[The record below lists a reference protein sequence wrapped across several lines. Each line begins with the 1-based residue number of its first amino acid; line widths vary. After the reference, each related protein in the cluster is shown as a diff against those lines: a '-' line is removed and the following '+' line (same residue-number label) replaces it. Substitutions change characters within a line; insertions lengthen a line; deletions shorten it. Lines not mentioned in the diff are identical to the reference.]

1 MRGYYRILLTALAAA
16 SGISGAFG
24 GELSQAEEGERIY
37 AMMCV
42 QCHGSNGDGR
52 GVNATHMSVQPRSHI
67 DRGEMMARTDEDLFK
82 VIQEGG
88 TSINKSVLMP
98 AWGGNLDSEQV
109 DSLVAYLRVLCCEG
123 N

>member
-1 MRGYYRILLTALAAA
+1 MRRYYKMLLLLMA
-16 SGISGAFG
+16 SGAAGT
-24 GELSQAEEGERIY
+24 LSAEAAPADEGERLY
-37 AMMCV
+37 TMLCV
-42 QCHGSNGDGR
+42 QCHGNNGDGR

-82 VIQEGG
+82 VIEQGG
-88 TSINKSVLMP
+88 SSINKSVLMP
-98 AWGGNLDSEQV
+98 AWGGNLESEQI

>member
-1 MRGYYRILLTALAAA
+1 MRHYRRKILLAAA
-16 SGISGAFG
+16 AGWLAVIAAPSVMA
-24 GELSQAEEGERIY
+24 AEQGERLY
-37 AMMCV
+37 TMLCV

-82 VIQEGG
+82 VIQQGG
-88 TSINKSVLMP
+88 SSINKSVLMP
-98 AWGGNLDSEQV
+98 AWGINLSSDEI
-109 DSLVAYLRVLCCEG
+109 DSLVAYLRVLCCTD

>member
-1 MRGYYRILLTALAAA
+1 MKGYYRVLLTLLAA
-16 SGISGAFG
+16 SGVSGAFAEDLSPAEK
-24 GELSQAEEGERIY
+24 GEQIY

-42 QCHGSNGDGR
+42 QCHGSDGDGR

-123 N
+123 S

>member
-1 MRGYYRILLTALAAA
+1 MRHYRRKILLAAA
-16 SGISGAFG
+16 AGWLAVIAAPSVMA
-24 GELSQAEEGERIY
+24 AEQGERLY
-37 AMMCV
+37 TMLCV

-82 VIQEGG
+82 VIQQGG
-88 TSINKSVLMP
+88 SSINKSVLMP
-98 AWGGNLDSEQV
+98 AWGINLSSDEIN
-109 DSLVAYLRVLCCEG
+109 SLVAYLRVLCCTD

>member
-1 MRGYYRILLTALAAA
+1 MRGYYRILLTALAAV
-16 SGISGAFG
+16 SGVSGAL
-24 GELSQAEEGERIY
+24 GEDLSPAEKGERIY
-37 AMMCV
+37 TMLCV

-88 TSINKSVLMP
+88 PSINKSVLMP
-98 AWGGNLDSEQV
+98 AWGGNLNSEQV

>member
-1 MRGYYRILLTALAAA
+1 MRHYRRKLLLAAA
-16 SGISGAFG
+16 AGWLAVIAAPSVMA
-24 GELSQAEEGERIY
+24 AEQGERLY
-37 AMMCV
+37 TMLCV

-82 VIQEGG
+82 VIQQGG
-88 TSINKSVLMP
+88 SSINKSVLMP
-98 AWGGNLDSEQV
+98 AWGINLSSDEIN
-109 DSLVAYLRVLCCEG
+109 SLVAYLRVLCCTD